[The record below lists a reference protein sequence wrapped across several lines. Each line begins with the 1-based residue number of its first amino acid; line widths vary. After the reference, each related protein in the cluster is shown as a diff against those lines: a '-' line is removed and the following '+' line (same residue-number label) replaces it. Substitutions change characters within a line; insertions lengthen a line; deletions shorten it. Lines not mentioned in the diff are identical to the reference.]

1 LLSTSAGIQAAKQNI
16 YIDRAGAMSIYGSQ
30 VYISSVNAITFLS
43 SFVNS
48 TLTYQGQN
56 GPISG
61 TVTNNSNLTFSSI
74 NLQLDKFSSL
84 ITAASRITLDIY
96 PTFQFDSITTGA
108 VASVALPM
116 NTYIQYGNAF
126 LSTSH
131 QTQVAGV
138 HATNGYSNFFQQPI
152 KISIPGSQVTGV
164 YQNPYVLSHSLPGG
178 ISYNT
183 NVGFRS
189 GNVNAFF
196 ASTNSYF
203 LTVQNLSF

>member
-1 LLSTSAGIQAAKQNI
+1 
-16 YIDRAGAMSIYGSQ
+16 M
-30 VYISSVNAITFLS
+30 
-43 SFVNS
+43 
-48 TLTYQGQN
+48 
-56 GPISG
+56 
-61 TVTNNSNLTFSSI
+61 
-74 NLQLDKFSSL
+74 NLQFDKFSSL
-84 ITAASRITLDIY
+84 ITAASRITAEVY

-108 VASVALPM
+108 VASVAVPM
-116 NTYIQYGNAF
+116 NTFIQYGNAF

-138 HATNGYSNFFQQPI
+138 NANNGYSNFYQQPI
-152 KISIPGSQVTGV
+152 KISIPGSQVLGA

-178 ISYNT
+178 ISFAT